1 MLASRAPINR
11 LVVMQLPYC
20 LPWHDQRLNGIS
32 TFRVADSI
40 HASQHRSV
48 VVSRVWGGPVAVW
61 VPGCP
66 VCVRVCGEV
75 PVPVRV
81 RAEAGSGYR
90 ESPGGLNPSGLP
102 VRVVRRRAT
111 LPHPVE
117 CSTIAVPGLS
127 FRVRN
132 GTGRLTWAMTAAN
145 LLLYGPRRSSLN
157 RRVAAWEPDSGRE
170 CR

>member
-61 VPGCP
+61 VPGVSCLCP
-66 VCVRVCGEV
+66 GMRGGPGACVGLGRGWFRICGK
-75 PVPVRV
+75 
-81 RAEAGSGYR
+81 
-90 ESPGGLNPSGLP
+90 
-102 VRVVRRRAT
+102 
-111 LPHPVE
+111 
-117 CSTIAVPGLS
+117 
-127 FRVRN
+127 
-132 GTGRLTWAMTAAN
+132 
-145 LLLYGPRRSSLN
+145 PRYL
-157 RRVAAWEPDSGRE
+157 
-170 CR
+170 